1 MWPATCAR
9 TCGFLYGSL
18 RQNSIGFVS
27 SGIKIRLAAFLG
39 AIALMA
45 ALIFWIA
52 HTSWARTGELQEKLS
67 AVQLQSFQIADH
79 FQQSILEL
87 NNYVLRF
94 SLNRDPRDWERFES
108 GRTNLDHWIDEQR
121 PMLQT
126 EKEKEILDRIN
137 NAYDFYMAAGLQ
149 IGKNVRSEQEG
160 GSGLAQIAESLSH
173 FESQSQEIL
182 TLSFE
187 LARAHR
193 ESMSSFLIGF
203 SRSLMWLR
211 YLLLGSLGLLF
222 LAGGGLA
229 AVVYRELIA
238 PLRVKLIENQA
249 LIERQ
254 EKLASL
260 GMLAAG
266 VAHEIRNPLTAI
278 KAWLFIQQKN
288 LKAGSQEM
296 ADAEI
301 ISNEISRLERIV
313 REVLLFARPSEPH
326 LASVEAVEVLKRV
339 QSVMSPELDKA
350 GIELRVENSVPAI
363 IRVDSQ
369 QIQQVLM
376 NLVRNAAESIGQK
389 GTITLRVRT
398 GPSRLADSFTDAVV
412 LEVVDTG
419 KGIPPEV
426 EKRLFDPFFTTKE
439 TGTGLGLSIAARIV
453 EKHGGALQYQTKLN
467 YGTVFGVVLP
477 RQTGESRLASTR
489 S

>member
-1 MWPATCAR
+1 MT
-9 TCGFLYGSL
+9 
-18 RQNSIGFVS
+18 
-27 SGIKIRLAAFLG
+27 SGIKIRVTAFLG
-39 AIALMA
+39 AIGLMV

-52 HTSWARTGELQEKLS
+52 HTSWERTGQLQEKLS

-87 NNYVLRF
+87 NNYVLRY
-94 SLNRDPRDWERFES
+94 SLNHDPRDWERFES
-108 GRTNLDHWIDEQR
+108 GRTNLDSWIDEQR
-121 PMLQT
+121 PILQT

-137 NAYDFYMAAGLQ
+137 NVYDFYMAAGLQ
-149 IGKNVRSEQEG
+149 IGKNVRSEEQG
-160 GSGLAQIAESLSH
+160 GSGLVDIAD
-173 FESQSQEIL
+173 FERQSQTVL

-211 YLLLGSLGLLF
+211 YLLLGSLGLLL

-238 PLRVKLIENQA
+238 PLRVKLVENQA
-249 LIERQ
+249 LMERQ

-288 LKAGSQEM
+288 LKPGSQEM

-313 REVLLFARPSEPH
+313 RDVLLFARPSEPH
-326 LASVEAVEVLKRV
+326 LASVEAVDVLKRV
-339 QSVMSPELDKA
+339 QNVMSPELGKA
-350 GIELRVENSVPAI
+350 GIELRVENSVPATV
-363 IRVDSQ
+363 RVDSQ

-376 NLVRNAAESIGQK
+376 NLVRNAAESIGQQ

-398 GPSRLADSFTDAVV
+398 GPSRLADSLTDAVV
-412 LEVVDTG
+412 LEVADTG

-439 TGTGLGLSIAARIV
+439 SGTGLGLSIAARIV

-477 RQTGESRLASTR
+477 RQNRQNPLAGIQA
-489 S
+489 